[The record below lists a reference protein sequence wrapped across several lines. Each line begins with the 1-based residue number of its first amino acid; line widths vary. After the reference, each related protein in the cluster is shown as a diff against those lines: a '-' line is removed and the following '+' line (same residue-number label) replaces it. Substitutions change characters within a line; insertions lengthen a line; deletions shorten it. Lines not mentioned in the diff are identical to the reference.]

1 MIHPQE
7 HGVRPIKEGSRPVLQ
22 GHRVALLV
30 TVAPEVIA
38 GVALG
43 IGGLAV
49 GAEAQGGTTADV
61 GITDAEGHEVEVLI
75 DIEVGVKVETVV
87 EVEREVG
94 AENANDDPEIWI
106 PIYADVIG
114 GPLKG
119 HTPAGAPGGPL
130 KGRTPVGALPE
141 VPVVNSVVNSAGLL
155 HTMKIQALVELTS
168 LTLRMDRPPLTVGG
182 DVE

>member
-38 GVALG
+38 GVAPE

-49 GAEAQGGTTADV
+49 GAEAPGGTTGDV
-61 GITDAEGHEVEVLI
+61 GITDAEEVGVEVRVLI
-75 DIEVGVKVETVV
+75 DIEVEVETGV

-114 GPLKG
+114 GPLE
-119 HTPAGAPGGPL
+119 GPL
-130 KGRTPVGALPE
+130 KGRTPAGALPE